1 MANDAKDYGV
11 TSLADYPKYTWHGG
25 GGDGGAS
32 MIEVRVAKLEA
43 DVEHI
48 KTDVSELK
56 LTMLKV
62 EGTVGSIDKNLAVLI
77 EKFTGLQE
85 SVDKKPSSDAMD
97 KKISDAKLSITL
109 GGTAIIGIG
118 TAAYKLAMHFFFA
131 G

>member
-25 GGDGGAS
+25 GGDGGGS
-32 MIEVRVAKLEA
+32 VIEARVAKLEA

-56 LTMLKV
+56 MTMLKV
-62 EGTVGSIDKNLAVLI
+62 EGTVSSIDKNLAVLI
-77 EKFTGLQE
+77 EKISGLKE

-97 KKISDAKLSITL
+97 KKISDAKLSILL
-109 GGTAIIGIG
+109 GVPAIIAIG
-118 TAAYKLAMHFFFA
+118 TATYKLAMHFFFA